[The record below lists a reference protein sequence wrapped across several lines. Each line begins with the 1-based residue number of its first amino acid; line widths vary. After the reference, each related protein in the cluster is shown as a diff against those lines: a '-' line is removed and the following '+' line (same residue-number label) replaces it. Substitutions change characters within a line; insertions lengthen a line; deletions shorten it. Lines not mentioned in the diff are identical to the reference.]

1 MNILHTNT
9 LCDLAKKQNLLLLER
24 KLTADLCFVFSL
36 IWWLPITFLGSG
48 RHVPG
53 AISKPEH
60 KKAPFIPSLDSARF
74 AETKRQFDFSM
85 IWRSGQ
91 NLNENRWYTLRRG
104 RSCIC
109 QFRLLFLF
117 FVFFF
122 FYEIFLISWI
132 CKYPFQIARN
142 CQDDW
147 SFLSREVKSAR

>member
-60 KKAPFIPSLDSARF
+60 KKAPFIPSFDSARF

-122 FYEIFLISWI
+122 LWNFLISSI
-132 CKYPFQIARN
+132 CKCPLQIARN

-147 SFLSREVKSAR
+147 SFLSREIKSAR

>member
-1 MNILHTNT
+1 MWSG
-9 LCDLAKKQNLLLLER
+9 KKTKFAVGER

-36 IWWLPITFLGSG
+36 IWWLPIIFLGSG
-48 RHVPG
+48 RHLPG

-60 KKAPFIPSLDSARF
+60 EKAPFIPSFDSARF
-74 AETKRQFDFSM
+74 AETKRQFDFSV

-122 FYEIFLISWI
+122 FYEIFLISSI
-132 CKYPFQIARN
+132 CKCPLQIARN

>member
-9 LCDLAKKQNLLLLER
+9 LCDVAKKQNLLLVER

-48 RHVPG
+48 RHLPG

-60 KKAPFIPSLDSARF
+60 EKAPFIPSLDSARF
-74 AETKRQFDFSM
+74 EETKRQFDFSM

-91 NLNENRWYTLRRG
+91 NLNENRRYTLRRS

-122 FYEIFLISWI
+122 SMKFSSSVGYANVHFKLREIVKMIDPFFLG
-132 CKYPFQIARN
+132 K
-142 CQDDW
+142 
-147 SFLSREVKSAR
+147 